1 MLRSCERRSLAD
13 EACIG
18 ILTLANSGIQSM
30 SEDIACEPIRG
41 RQVMVG
47 GLEVTTANGT
57 QAVIEATEVATF
69 QASLRGKVL
78 RHSDAGYDDAR
89 KVWNGMIDKRPALIA
104 RCAGVADVMDAVN
117 FARTNN
123 LLVSVRGGG
132 HNITGNA
139 VCDGGLMI
147 DLSPMKGLRVDPIQR
162 TARAEAGLTWG
173 EYNREAQAFGLA
185 STGGVISTTGIAGL
199 TLGGGLGWLMGKHG
213 LSCDNLLS
221 ADIITADGR
230 FLTASATENSDL
242 FWGLRGGGGN
252 FGIVTSF
259 EYRLHPV
266 GPVLA
271 GMVVHPMTKA
281 KEVLRFY
288 REYARTCP
296 DELTAFAALMTSPE
310 GAPVVAIV
318 VGYIGP
324 IAEGEPLVAPVRKF
338 GSPLA
343 DTIGPMSYVQLNT
356 MLDAAFPYGGVQR
369 YWKSSF
375 LKQLGDDVLEVLVD
389 WAATLPSPM
398 SMVGFFHVHGAAS
411 RVDRNETAFGL
422 RDDQWDYD
430 IISQWLDLG
439 ESARHIQWT
448 REFWTAVEPFAT
460 GEVYVNHL
468 DAEEAT
474 RIRAAYSDN
483 YGRLVALKNK
493 YDPTNLFRLNQNIK
507 PTI

>member
-1 MLRSCERRSLAD
+1 MVGRLQVATAD
-13 EACIG
+13 SKYIVIED
-18 ILTLANSGIQSM
+18 
-30 SEDIACEPIRG
+30 SEIAAFQTNLRG
-41 RQVMVG
+41 R
-47 GLEVTTANGT
+47 
-57 QAVIEATEVATF
+57 
-69 QASLRGKVL
+69 VL
-78 RHSDAGYDDAR
+78 RDGDAGYDDAR
-89 KVWNGMIDKRPALIA
+89 KVWNGMIDRKPALIA
-104 RCAGVADVMDAVN
+104 RCAGVADVMAAVN
-117 FARTNN
+117 FARVND
-123 LLVSVRGGG
+123 LRLSVRGGG

-147 DLSPMKGLRVDPIQR
+147 DLSPMKGLRVDPIRR
-162 TARAEAGLTWG
+162 TACAQAGLTWG
-173 EYNREAQAFGLA
+173 EYNRETQAFGLA
-185 STGGVISTTGIAGL
+185 STGGVVSTTGIAGL

-230 FLTASATENSDL
+230 FLTASATEYPDL

-271 GMVVHPMTKA
+271 GMVLYPMAKA
-281 KEVLRFY
+281 KDVLRFY

-296 DELTAFAALMTSPE
+296 DELTAFAAMMTSPD

-324 IAEGEPLVAPVRKF
+324 IAEGERLVAPVRKF

-375 LKQLGDDVLEVLVD
+375 LKYLGDDVLGILVD
-389 WAATLPSPM
+389 RAATMPSPM
-398 SMVGFFHVHGAAS
+398 SLVGFFHVHGAAS

-430 IISQWLDLG
+430 IVSQWHDVG
-439 ESARHIQWT
+439 ESAHHIQWT
-448 REFWTAVEPFAT
+448 RDFWTAVEPFAT

-468 DAEEAT
+468 DAEEGT
-474 RIRAAYSDN
+474 RIKTAYSDN

-507 PTI
+507 PVLQG

>member
-1 MLRSCERRSLAD
+1 MGDS
-13 EACIG
+13 
-18 ILTLANSGIQSM
+18 
-30 SEDIACEPIRG
+30 
-41 RQVMVG
+41 
-47 GLEVTTANGT
+47 LEVTTSTGKQT
-57 QAVIEATEVATF
+57 MIETKEIAAF
-69 QASLRGKVL
+69 QTSLRGKLL

-89 KVWNGMIDKRPALIA
+89 RVWNGMIDKRPALIA
-104 RCAGVADVMDAVN
+104 RCVGVADVMDAVN
-117 FARTNN
+117 FARNN
-123 LLVSVRGGG
+123 DLLVSVRGGG

-139 VCDGGLMI
+139 VCEGGLMI
-147 DLSPMKGLRVDPIQR
+147 DLSPMKGLRVDPSQR
-162 TARAEAGLTWG
+162 TACAQAGLTWG
-173 EYNREAQAFGLA
+173 EYNRETQAFGLA
-185 STGGVISTTGIAGL
+185 STGGVVSTTGIAGL

-221 ADIITADGR
+221 ADIVTADGR
-230 FLTASATENSDL
+230 FLTASTTENTDL

-259 EYRLHPV
+259 EYRLHTV
-266 GPVLA
+266 DSVLA
-271 GMVVHPMTKA
+271 GMVVYPMAKA

-296 DELTAFAALMTSPE
+296 DELTAFAAMMTSPE

-324 IAEGEPLVAPVRKF
+324 IAEGELLVAPVRKF
-338 GSPLA
+338 GPPVA
-343 DTIGPMSYVQLNT
+343 DTIAPTSYVQLNT
-356 MLDAAFPYGGVQR
+356 MLDGAFPYGGVQR

-375 LKQLGDDVLEVLVD
+375 LKQLGDDVLDVLVD
-389 WAATLPSPM
+389 RAATLPSPM
-398 SMVGFFHVHGAAS
+398 SMVGFFHVHGAAT
-411 RVDRNETAFGL
+411 RVDRNETAFEH

-439 ESARHIQWT
+439 KSARHIQWT
-448 REFWTAVEPFAT
+448 RAFWTAVEPFAT

-483 YGRLVALKNK
+483 YGRLLALKNK